1 MISPSSQPV
10 PAVQSVA
17 RKAHRNRILL
27 TIALFKFFKAAAMT
41 TAGILAITY
50 RHANLTK
57 IATHWVDKFRLDPHN
72 KYVDWVLDH
81 AKLVHAQQLEM
92 LAAGTFIYALLF
104 LVEGIGLYREKVWG
118 EYLVIVEVCLLMPV
132 ELVEIAAKPDL
143 IRFALLIAN
152 IFILV
157 YLIYLRI
164 SIVRRQRREKRMAQ
178 A

>member
-1 MISPSSQPV
+1 MSQSKHPA
-10 PAVQSVA
+10 PAVQAAV
-17 RKAHRNRILL
+17 KPAHRNRILL
-27 TIALFKFFKAAAMT
+27 SIALFKFFKAAAMI

-57 IATHWVDKFRLDPHN
+57 IATHWVDQFRLDPHN

-81 AKLVHAQQLEM
+81 AKLVHAPQLEM

-104 LVEGIGLYREKVWG
+104 LVEGIGLYREKAWG
-118 EYLVIVEVCLLMPV
+118 EYLVIVEVCLLMPL
-132 ELVEIAAKPDL
+132 EIVEICAKPDL

-164 SIVRRQRREKRMAQ
+164 KTVRRQRREKRA
-178 A
+178 AAA